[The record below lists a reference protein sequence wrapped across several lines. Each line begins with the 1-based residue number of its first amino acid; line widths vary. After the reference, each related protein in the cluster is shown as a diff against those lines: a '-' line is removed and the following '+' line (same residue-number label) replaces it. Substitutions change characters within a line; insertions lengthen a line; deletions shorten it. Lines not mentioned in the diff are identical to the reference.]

1 MILENP
7 VKMILDRLRGKKK
20 KESGP
25 SISRKEFLKIKP
37 VRNPYLKWEKDKKGE
52 IILLIPLNKEKQG
65 FIGKIAKTPKEKKI
79 ELDKIGSIVWELCDG
94 KRTVKD
100 ITEILRERYKLL
112 LSEAEISLN
121 TYFNSLSKRGL
132 MGFVLPEETR
142 ARFQEPS

>member
-1 MILENP
+1 MR
-7 VKMILDRLRGKKK
+7 RLISIPAITAMAPLSRSKGKGPGRRLWTRWCSPFSPDGLT
-20 KESGP
+20 KE
-25 SISRKEFLKIKP
+25 
-37 VRNPYLKWEKDKKGE
+37 
-52 IILLIPLNKEKQG
+52 G

-100 ITEILRERYKLL
+100 IAKILHERYKLL

-132 MGFVLPEETR
+132 MGFVLPEKTR
-142 ARFQEPS
+142 ARFEEISK